1 MIKSK
6 VFTCL
11 NVGNSI
17 DGFQARQIGKTL
29 EFGSWLRVMA
39 SPEKKMKTSKGLL
52 EFKHKM
58 TVHAREQ

>member
-6 VFTCL
+6 LFTCL
-11 NVGNSI
+11 YVGNSI
-17 DGFQARQIGKTL
+17 EEFQAKQIGKTL
-29 EFGSWLRVMA
+29 EFGSCTRVMA